1 MSKDEKNPVSCQY
14 FLFYLYINQD
24 YPEEISQL
32 CMAGIYFKEE
42 QWFRHNLL
50 WTFLLAAPFLSMLA
64 FLFYQVN
71 TGVLVGDHPV
81 SNTSLIILSVCYGIP
96 AGYILLY
103 VKLTTVITDQSILY
117 GWNLPTAELNEIHVN
132 DIRECH
138 VIEYTFVGWGYR
150 LTRKYG
156 AVYNVDGNKGL
167 HIVRKSGRRV
177 LIGTHH
183 VVELKKIIEALR
195 LEHA

>member
-1 MSKDEKNPVSCQY
+1 
-14 FLFYLYINQD
+14 
-24 YPEEISQL
+24 
-32 CMAGIYFKEE
+32 MAVIYFKEE
-42 QWFRHNLL
+42 QWLRHNLL
-50 WTFLLAAPFLSMLA
+50 WTFLLVTPFLSMLSI
-64 FLFYQVN
+64 LLYQLI
-71 TGVLVGDHPV
+71 TGSPVGEYPV
-81 SNTSLIILSVCYGIP
+81 SNTSLLFLSVCYGIP
-96 AGYILLY
+96 ACYVLLY

-167 HIVRKSGRRV
+167 HIVRKSGRRA

-183 VVELKKIIEALR
+183 ISELKKIIEELR